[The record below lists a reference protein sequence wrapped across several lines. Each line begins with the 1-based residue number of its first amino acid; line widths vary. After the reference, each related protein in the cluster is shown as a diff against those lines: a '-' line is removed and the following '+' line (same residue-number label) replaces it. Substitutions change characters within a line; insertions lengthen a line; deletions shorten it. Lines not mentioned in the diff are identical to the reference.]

1 MPTSLVHTIAVDHIL
16 LPQAFHNY
24 FLRRFISMYGDV
36 VLHIPNEEFE
46 RCINRLKKEKNVE
59 LDVDLSADDLQTL
72 TTRYKVKWHT
82 QSFVLCC
89 RSINHRDAHDSSV
102 CLTKNWVAVTAGS
115 TAVTAGSTAV
125 TAGSTGVTAGSTAVT
140 AGSTGVTAGSTCVT
154 AGSTAVTTG
163 STGITAGSA
172 TKEC

>member
-115 TAVTAGSTAV
+115 I
-125 TAGSTGVTAGSTAVT
+125 GVTAGRQLSLQVAQVSLQV
-140 AGSTGVTAGSTCVT
+140 AHVSRQVAQLSLQV
-154 AGSTAVTTG
+154 AQVSLQVVPQRNVRLEL
-163 STGITAGSA
+163 S
-172 TKEC
+172 